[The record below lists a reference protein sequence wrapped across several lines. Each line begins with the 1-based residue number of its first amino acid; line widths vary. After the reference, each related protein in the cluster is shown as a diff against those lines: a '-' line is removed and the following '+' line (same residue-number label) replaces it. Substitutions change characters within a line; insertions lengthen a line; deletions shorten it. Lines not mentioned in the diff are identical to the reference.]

1 MKIWEKNYLLTMSLL
16 LALLFGSLFFMQ
28 QYSFRK
34 NLDKYCD
41 NAFLNESSAEYTISS
56 YLNSSEGTG
65 RIRNYCQRLQKQGIF
80 LQIQAQGHILAD
92 SLPFPWEGAG
102 EKDFQLVRRQGDAYL
117 CIANAYADFHDG
129 TVSIRYL
136 EKINGLYQAQ
146 QEQMLLILGL
156 AVLVSL
162 LLSVILYG
170 TMQKIYA
177 PVRNIAHELRTP
189 LTAIQGYAQ
198 FISLGNISS
207 EDIQFASS
215 QIDRQAQHL
224 NALIENLLIMGSLRE
239 GEIVMGKIE
248 PAELAESLK
257 AYFPFLAVGGMD
269 DETRT
274 DKIFYGDKN
283 LLLSLLRNLISNTCR
298 QGEHIS
304 LSMDGNTI
312 RIENKDDHIPQDL
325 LPLLNGK
332 QPIPRERLQGR
343 GLGIPL
349 CHEILKMHHGSIQ
362 YRNLEEGGVEIL
374 VSLWGE

>member
-1 MKIWEKNYLLTMSLL
+1 M
-16 LALLFGSLFFMQ
+16 F
-28 QYSFRK
+28 
-34 NLDKYCD
+34 
-41 NAFLNESSAEYTISS
+41 
-56 YLNSSEGTG
+56 
-65 RIRNYCQRLQKQGIF
+65 
-80 LQIQAQGHILAD
+80 
-92 SLPFPWEGAG
+92 
-102 EKDFQLVRRQGDAYL
+102 
-117 CIANAYADFHDG
+117 
-129 TVSIRYL
+129 
-136 EKINGLYQAQ
+136 
-146 QEQMLLILGL
+146 LILGL

-198 FISLGNISS
+198 FISLGNISA

-215 QIDRQAQHL
+215 QIDQQAQHL
-224 NALIENLLIMGSLRE
+224 NALIDNLLIMGSLRE

-248 PAELAESLK
+248 PAKLAESLK